1 MIYNETMLGMVYS
14 RKLEDKVMVDKY
26 IIDAMWDDSPVDVST
41 EVNFIWSIA
50 NKLRGTYQSDKYK
63 DVIIPMVIIRRF
75 ECALAPTKQKVVDMY
90 NANPNYPAKA
100 MYRISGFQFYN
111 TSEFDLAELVND
123 ADHLAANFKAYLQ
136 SFSPNVQEIIVSA
149 EKGLDFYKQIDKM
162 DKNNRL
168 LSVVK
173 AFSELDLNPRTIDNV
188 KMGYIFEDLIR
199 KFSENAEAG
208 DHYTGRD
215 IIKLMVNILLAE
227 GCDDIFDDGKV
238 ITVLDQACGTG
249 GMLSTSYNFIKR
261 YNPTADVRLFGQE
274 VNPESYAICLAE
286 MLIKGQNAENICY
299 QDTMKADRF
308 KNTKMRFVI
317 ENPPFGTPW
326 GGKDA
331 AEGVEDAVNEEYKKG
346 FDGRWG
352 AGLPGSGDMQM
363 LFLQSAIDKMDD
375 NLGRAAI
382 IENGSPLFSGGT
394 ASGESQ
400 IRRYLLENDLIEAI
414 IALPTDLF
422 YNTGIAT
429 YIWVLSKNKRNER
442 KRKIQLIDASS
453 FYKKLRKALGDKKNE
468 ISPEDRSNITKLYAE
483 FAENEYCKI
492 YDNTEFIY
500 REYAVM
506 QPLQRSYAVNKER
519 IQNML
524 SKGSLSNLY
533 DEAKVAELE
542 NAEELT
548 GKELKKLENYQNNKP
563 VYDSILEALNSAVSE
578 KIYLSDKEFMPALT
592 NILSGVTTDKKL
604 LEKIA
609 DGLSIMDKNAEI
621 HRDKKGNIIYDKET
635 KDTEIVKY
643 EESIEEYMAREV
655 LPHVPDA
662 QWFFEEDLSKKKPIV
677 KTGAE
682 IPFTR
687 YFYKYQKPKPSEEL
701 EKNFLELEKSVSE
714 RIARLFG
721 GEN

>member
-400 IRRYLLENDLIEAI
+400 IRRYLLENDLEAI

-506 QPLQRSYAVNKER
+506 QPLQRSYAINEER

-563 VYDSILEALNSAVSE
+563 VYDAILESLNNTVSE
-578 KIYLSDKEFMPALT
+578 KIYLSDKEFMPALA
-592 NILSGVTTDKKL
+592 NILSGVTADKKL

-662 QWFFEEDLSKKKPIV
+662 QWFFEEDLSKKKSIV

-701 EKNFLELEKSVSE
+701 EKTFLELEKSVSE

>member
-1 MIYNETMLGMVYS
+1 MAQKQT
-14 RKLEDKVMVDKY
+14 
-26 IIDAMWDDSPVDVST
+26 IDAMWDDSPIDVST

-75 ECALAPTKQKVVDMY
+75 ECALEPTKDKVVAQFK
-90 NANPNYPAKA
+90 ANPNYPAKA

-111 TSEFDLAELVND
+111 TSEFTLAELIND

-199 KFSENAEAG
+199 RFSENAEAG

-249 GMLSTSYNFIKR
+249 GMLSTGYNFIKR

-274 VNPESYAICLAE
+274 INPESYAICLAE

-299 QDTMKADRF
+299 QDTMKKDRF
-308 KNTKMRFVI
+308 EGTKMRFVI

-331 AEGVEDAVNEEYKKG
+331 AEGVEKAVNDEYAKG

-375 NLGRAAI
+375 NFGRAAV
-382 IENGSPLFSGGT
+382 IENGSPLFNGGT
-394 ASGESQ
+394 SSGESQ
-400 IRRYLLENDLIEAI
+400 IRKWMLENDLIEAI
-414 IALPTDLF
+414 IGLPVDLF

-429 YIWVLSKNKRNER
+429 YIWVLSKNKRPER
-442 KRKIQLIDASS
+442 KGKVQLIDASS
-453 FYKKLRKALGDKKNE
+453 FCHRLRKALGDKRNE
-468 ISPEDRSNITKLYAE
+468 ISPEDRTEITKLYANFE
-483 FAENEYCKI
+483 ENEFSRI
-492 YDNTEFIY
+492 FRNEEFIY
-500 REYAVM
+500 KEYVVM
-506 QPLQRSYAVNKER
+506 QPLQRSYSITHDR
-519 IQNML
+519 IMAML
-524 SKGSLSNLY
+524 TKGALSSLY
-533 DEAKVAELE
+533 DEGKVNELQ
-542 NAEELT
+542 NAEELS
-548 GKELKKLENYQNNKP
+548 GKEQKKLEQFLENKDT
-563 VYDSILEALNSAVSE
+563 YDAILEALEDSVSND
-578 KIYLSDKEFMPALT
+578 IYYSPSEFNPVLRKVLAA
-592 NILSGVTTDKKL
+592 ITTDKKL
-604 LEKIA
+604 LDKIA
-609 DGLSIMDKNAEI
+609 DGLSTMDKKEVI
-621 HRDKKGNIIYDKET
+621 QKDRKGNILFDKET
-635 KDTEIVKY
+635 KDTEIVPY
-643 EESIEEYMAREV
+643 EEDINSYMEREV
-655 LPHVPDA
+655 LPYIPDA
-662 QWFFEEDLSKKKPIV
+662 TAFFEENLTAKKPVI

-687 YFYKYQKPKPSEEL
+687 TFYRYQAPATSEVLENRFTELEQSVSKQVEEL
-701 EKNFLELEKSVSE
+701 
-714 RIARLFG
+714 FG
-721 GEN
+721 